1 MIGKLRVNGRRWL
14 EISSACI
21 LFLFGVPTYSAEQR
35 CYTEKE
41 LEAEV
46 GFGFLTGQGAA
57 AFLCD
62 RDFPELQLFGR
73 HQQIMKKFEP
83 KFASFMIV
91 LAGQFGRT
99 WPETWKG
106 RYDQYVE
113 ERAKQVAGILAGQIT
128 KEYCIAFGEAL
139 VERSRSGWASIQRQL
154 DANVATTRSH
164 VQICSAS
171 R

>member
-1 MIGKLRVNGRRWL
+1 MIDQQPVNGRRRL
-14 EISSACI
+14 EISSVCI
-21 LFLFGVPTYSAEQR
+21 LFLFGIPAFAAQEK

-46 GFGFLTGQGAA
+46 GFGFTTGQGAA

-62 RDFPELQLFGR
+62 RKFPELQLFGR
-73 HQQIMKKFEP
+73 HQQVMKKFEP
-83 KFASFMIV
+83 KFASFMTI

-99 WPETWKG
+99 WPDTWKG
-106 RYDQYVE
+106 RYDRYVE

-164 VQICSAS
+164 VQMCSAS